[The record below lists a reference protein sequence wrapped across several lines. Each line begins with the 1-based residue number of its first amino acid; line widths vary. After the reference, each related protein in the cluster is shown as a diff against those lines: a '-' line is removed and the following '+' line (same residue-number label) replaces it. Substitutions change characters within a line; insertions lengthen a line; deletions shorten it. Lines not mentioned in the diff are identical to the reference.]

1 MFSYVL
7 REHKTNIKSGSGE
20 QDFAS
25 SSKTAK
31 LKQKLSGFSKT
42 YTHKHTF
49 VNEKLGDPSAPILQ
63 EKLRGFLSPV
73 S

>member
-1 MFSYVL
+1 VVN
-7 REHKTNIKSGSGE
+7 RIG
-20 QDFAS
+20 QDFPS

-31 LKQKLSGFSKT
+31 PKQKLLVFKT

-63 EKLRGFLSPV
+63 EKLRGFLSPL